1 MSTHSSSRRSSSHR
15 GPSLRSPGSSGHA
28 VTRAAIADTFA
39 APTDAD
45 KLGSRGTDRRAAMI
59 LPTDI
64 PTRAQLD
71 GLLAARD
78 PSSVS
83 IYLPT
88 SPSSR
93 GDAER
98 IELKNLGGEAVRQ
111 LEEAGAKR
119 NDRAAIEEEVAD
131 LVDDDEFWRYQAR
144 SLALFLTPTTSTTY
158 RLPHNLTSLVEVSDR
173 FHLKPL
179 LRALT
184 FPHTAFVLALS
195 QGSVRLLEIAPE
207 LEPAKVAVPDLPSD
221 VASAVG
227 KSSVRDRAPSRRI
240 QGSEGQKTRIRQYAR
255 QIDQALRPLL
265 SGLDVPLILA
275 AAEPMDSIYRS
286 VNTYPHLLATSVSGN
301 PDTSSEAELTV
312 SARRVLDDLYATE
325 LRTIQET
332 YAQREPQRR
341 ASTDIADI
349 ARAATYGLVDTVL
362 VDIDES
368 VPGRIDENGAVTLDD
383 ADDAVNYGVVDEIAR
398 RVWLNSGQVLAVRR
412 DDIPGDSPVA
422 AILRYAP

>member
-1 MSTHSSSRRSSSHR
+1 
-15 GPSLRSPGSSGHA
+15 
-28 VTRAAIADTFA
+28 
-39 APTDAD
+39 
-45 KLGSRGTDRRAAMI
+45 MI

-71 GLLAARD
+71 DLLGSHE

-88 SPSSR
+88 DPSSR
-93 GDAER
+93 GEAER
-98 IELKNLGGEAVRQ
+98 IELRNLAAEAGRQ
-111 LEEAGAKR
+111 LQAAGVR
-119 NDRAAIEEEVAD
+119 RDDVAAIEEEVAD
-131 LVDDDEFWRYQAR
+131 LVDDEEFWRYQAR
-144 SLALFLTPTTSTTY
+144 SLALFLTPARSTTF
-158 RLPHNLTSLVEVSDR
+158 RLPNRLVSMVEVSDR

-207 LEPAKVAVPDLPSD
+207 LEPATVAVPDLPRD

-227 KSSVRDRAPSRRI
+227 KSSIRDRAPSGRI
-240 QGSEGQKTRIRQYAR
+240 QGSEGQKTRMRQYAR

-275 AAEPMDSIYRS
+275 AAEPLGSIYRS
-286 VNTYPHLLATSVSGN
+286 VSTYPHLLATSVSGN
-301 PDTSSEAELTV
+301 PDSSSEAELAE

-332 YAQREPQRR
+332 YALRFSQRR
-341 ASTDIADI
+341 ASADIADV

-362 VDIDES
+362 VDMDEV
-368 VPGRIDENGAVTLDD
+368 VPGQIDENGAVTFDD
-383 ADDAVNYGVVDEIAR
+383 TGDAVNYGVADEIAR
-398 RVWLNSGQVLAVRR
+398 RVWQNGGRVLAVRR
-412 DDIPGDSPVA
+412 EDIPGEGSVA
-422 AILRYAP
+422 AILRYAPMGNS